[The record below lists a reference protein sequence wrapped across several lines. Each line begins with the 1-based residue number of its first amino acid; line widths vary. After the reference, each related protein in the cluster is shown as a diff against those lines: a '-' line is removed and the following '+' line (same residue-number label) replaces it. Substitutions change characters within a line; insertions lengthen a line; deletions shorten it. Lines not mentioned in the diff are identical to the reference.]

1 MESESIEAV
10 PAFQLQRVDDIDSP
24 ADRQMGRG
32 GGLVE
37 GDRFRRCG
45 AVAQLQPQ
53 VASIATEGLGPHHLD
68 LAAEQQWLP
77 VSDPK
82 WREHLDLLV
91 EARLEIGKRRRRLD
105 RDRSG
110 KGGAV
115 ETRGR
120 VVLQALLELV
130 KATGE
135 HGQPRR
141 HRVPAESMEQRSGV
155 LQAVDQVKALDAPR
169 GSAPF

>member
-53 VASIATEGLGPHHLD
+53 VASIATEGLSPHHFD

-82 WREHLDLLV
+82 WREHLNLLV
-91 EARLEIGKRRRRLD
+91 EA
-105 RDRSG
+105 
-110 KGGAV
+110 
-115 ETRGR
+115 
-120 VVLQALLELV
+120 LLEFI
-130 KATGE
+130 KATRQ
-135 HGQPRR
+135 HRDPCR
-141 HRVPAESMEQRSGV
+141 HRVPAESMQERSRV
-155 LQAVDQVKALDAPR
+155 LQTVNQVKALDAPR
-169 GSAPF
+169 